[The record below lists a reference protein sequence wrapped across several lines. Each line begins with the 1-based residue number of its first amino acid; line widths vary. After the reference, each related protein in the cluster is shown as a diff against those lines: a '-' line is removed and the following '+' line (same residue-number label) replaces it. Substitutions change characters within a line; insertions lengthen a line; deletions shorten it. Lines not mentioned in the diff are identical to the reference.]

1 MGADISCQ
9 PPEVYAKRFHSFMEH
24 ISCVGR
30 EEAGPFSKEDPFLKR
45 SRHLGPLGVILK
57 KVGISEVG
65 KKDWPAIGVM
75 VAGAAIAAF
84 SLRHRKSIARAI
96 RQLRAKSH

>member
-1 MGADISCQ
+1 
-9 PPEVYAKRFHSFMEH
+9 MEH

-57 KVGISEVG
+57 RVGISELG
-65 KKDWPAIGVM
+65 KKDWPAIGVL
-75 VAGAAIAAF
+75 VAGAAVVAF
-84 SLRHRKSIARAI
+84 GLHHRKSVAKAV
-96 RQLRAKSH
+96 RQLRVHRAMR